1 MVKLTFDIPRRMK
14 IAAQEIGTS
23 GNPDAICFEC
33 PFRGDTCGGAN
44 ETAMSMPRRVEWYK
58 RLAKENNITR
68 AQAAEISGIPLD
80 TINSVMTG
88 RTEDPRHSTLQAIS
102 KAYNGGCWGKYPCHI
117 AALLIRGELE
127 DDSSDESKLRA
138 QLESAQREMARL
150 EDGLGYFKEEVR
162 ELKKTRKMLLC
173 IILALFLFI
182 ISILIVDLV
191 HPSAGWFRL

>member
-1 MVKLTFDIPRRMK
+1 MMVKLTFDIPRRMK

-44 ETAMSMPRRVEWYK
+44 ETAMSMTRRVEWYK

-127 DDSSDESKLRA
+127 DDSSDERESIKFLIVSDISGLFKFCNIFSKLF
-138 QLESAQREMARL
+138 SSP
-150 EDGLGYFKEEVR
+150 
-162 ELKKTRKMLLC
+162 
-173 IILALFLFI
+173 IIRPTY
-182 ISILIVDLV
+182 S
-191 HPSAGWFRL
+191 

>member
-1 MVKLTFDIPRRMK
+1 MVKLTFDIPRRMR

-23 GNPDAICFEC
+23 GNPEDICFEC
-33 PFRGDTCGGAN
+33 PFRGDTCSGVN
-44 ETAMSMPRRVEWYK
+44 ETQLPMPRLIGLYK

-68 AQAAEISGIPLD
+68 AQAAETARIPLD
-80 TINSVMTG
+80 TLNSVITG

-127 DDSSDESKLRA
+127 DDSSDEGKLRV
-138 QLESAQREMARL
+138 QLEGAQREMARL
-150 EDGLGYFKEEVR
+150 EEGVRYFKDEVR
-162 ELKKTRKMLLC
+162 ELKKTRKILLY

-182 ISILIVDLV
+182 ISILIVDLA
-191 HPSAGWFRL
+191 HPSTGWFRL